1 MDMLFPYITNKH
13 SKGKELRDKNA
24 QNLVGKSVGQ
34 KLLKVHCYVHVI
46 HVLTD

>member
-24 QNLVGKSVGQ
+24 QNLIRTAVGQ
-34 KLLKVHCYVHVI
+34 KLSKVHGYVHV
-46 HVLTD
+46 